1 MSRIEQYYDEHTLNE
16 WERVGVRHRTEFAVS
31 MRAFADHLPKPPAS
45 VLDIGG
51 GPGRYSI
58 ALAQQGYTVTLLDL
72 SRANL
77 DFARERACEAGVQLV
92 DTLHGNA
99 LDLSAFPDASFD
111 VVLLM
116 GPLYHLIAEA
126 DRHTALREAG
136 RVLKLGGVIACAFLM
151 RYATAREA
159 ARSNPA
165 MLVEQQ
171 DVIRRV
177 LDEGVLEMEGNFTT
191 AYLVHPTDVK
201 PLCESHGFETLALV
215 AAEGII
221 SLIGEKVN
229 ETEGEL
235 WDAWVQLNYRLGHD
249 PSVHGATE
257 HLLYVGRKSQ

>member
-1 MSRIEQYYDEHTLNE
+1 M
-16 WERVGVRHRTEFAVS
+16 
-31 MRAFADHLPKPPAS
+31 
-45 VLDIGG
+45 
-51 GPGRYSI
+51 
-58 ALAQQGYTVTLLDL
+58 
-72 SRANL
+72 
-77 DFARERACEAGVQLV
+77 

-126 DRHTALREAG
+126 DRHTALREAQ
-136 RVLKLGGVIACAFLM
+136 RVLKPGGVIACAFLV
-151 RYATAREA
+151 RYATIREV

-165 MLVEQQ
+165 LIVEQKEVLQ
-171 DVIRRV
+171 RV
-177 LDEGVLEMEGNFTT
+177 LDEGVLEIENNFTT
-191 AYLVHPTDVK
+191 AYLIYPADVQ
-201 PLCESHGFETLALV
+201 PLCEGHGFETLALV